1 MEVFRDQLALRLAKC
16 IGGLHFQVA
25 ERTLLLWNSER
36 FGSMMLEHAG
46 NRAAVLPILFPALFS
61 NQVRRCCCGCC
72 CRQNSRS
79 HALRPCVPLFLRRR
93 RATGTSPSGR

>member
-61 NQVRRCCCGCC
+61 NQVRWAEQSSS
-72 CRQNSRS
+72 CRQAGPSTP
-79 HALRPCVPLFLRRR
+79 APVPPPSRR